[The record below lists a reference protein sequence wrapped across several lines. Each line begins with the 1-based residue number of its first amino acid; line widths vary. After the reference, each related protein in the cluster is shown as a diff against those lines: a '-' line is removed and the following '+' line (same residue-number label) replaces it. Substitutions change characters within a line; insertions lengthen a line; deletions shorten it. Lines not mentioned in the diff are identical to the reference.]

1 MNQADQT
8 ERFTRAFDAA
18 WARSD
23 TIFDLLPKDRLLE
36 RPIGLRH
43 PFLFYLGHLPAFTWN
58 QIGRGFLRESHFD
71 AAFDRL
77 FERGIDPSDE
87 AQAQQQSIAAWPEVS
102 AVIDYRDR
110 VRAAI
115 RERIARVLERS
126 HEVLGQN
133 GRILHVAVE
142 HELMHHET
150 LMYMFA
156 QCSEGLVQ
164 RPAWVLP
171 PEDGPGKDAQ
181 IRDVPAGKARI
192 GATFDEIEFGWDNEF
207 GAEEWLVPAFRI
219 QSLPVRNRD
228 WLDFFCAHAD
238 DPTWM
243 PASWSQR
250 GEHRFVRTVFGLVPF
265 DVAAGWPVQVS
276 ALQARG
282 YCAWRGGVLPDVGQL
297 IRAAYGDDPH
307 RRRPWGH
314 AVRDKDAGDFGF
326 SRWYPSPTGK
336 HPSSAS
342 EFGVEELVGN
352 GWEWT
357 STGFGPLSG
366 FSAYVPSYPGYSA
379 DFFDDE
385 HDVVF
390 GASWATDEVFLRRS
404 FRNWYR
410 RDYPYAFTSFRVAW
424 SE

>member
-1 MNQADQT
+1 MNHADQKQ
-8 ERFTRAFDAA
+8 RFTRLFEAA

-58 QIGRGFLRESHFD
+58 QIGRGFLGDGHFD

-77 FERGIDPSDE
+77 FERGIDPLDE
-87 AQAQQQSIAAWPEVS
+87 AQAQKQSIAAWPDVS
-102 AVIDYRDR
+102 AVMDYRDR
-110 VRAAI
+110 VRGAI

-126 HEVLGQN
+126 QDVLGQN
-133 GRILHVAVE
+133 GRILHVALE
-142 HELMHHET
+142 HEWMHHET

-156 QCSEGLVQ
+156 QCSEGLVV
-164 RPAWVLP
+164 RPSWVP
-171 PEDGPGKDAQ
+171 APEDGMGKDAE
-181 IRDVPAGKARI
+181 IRDVPAGVAHI
-192 GATFDEIEFGWDNEF
+192 GAKFDAIEFGWDNEF
-207 GAEEWLVPAFRI
+207 GAEERHVPAFRI

-228 WLDFFCAHAD
+228 WFDFLRAHAD
-238 DPTWM
+238 DPQWI
-243 PASWSQR
+243 PASWAQR
-250 GEHRFVRTVFGLVPF
+250 GDQRFVRTVFGLVPF

-276 ALQARG
+276 ALQARA
-282 YCAWRGGVLPDVGQL
+282 YCAWRGGLLPDVGQL
-297 IRAAYGDDPH
+297 VRAAYGDDPH
-307 RRRPWGH
+307 RQRPWGD

-336 HPSSAS
+336 HAASAS
-342 EFGVEELVGN
+342 GFGVEELVGN
-352 GWEWT
+352 GWEWSRT
-357 STGFGPLSG
+357 VFGPPAG
-366 FSAYVPSYPGYSA
+366 FSAYVSSYPGYSA
-379 DFFDDE
+379 DFFDGE

-424 SE
+424 GA